1 MADQISKTKSKA
13 QVLKMKLP
21 RICLK
26 ALAVGLCVLVASIC
40 SVLTATC
47 PPSVPSSAA
56 IVKEQCSFSGY
67 TSVEKYGIVGG
78 PVSNSLYFLYRVSFP
93 NENAVVRKVDSS
105 GSLTWMVSI
114 AFTLV
119 MKSLTVEAAEQN
131 LYIIHSA
138 NPMVVVRMAASDGS
152 IVSQHQL

>member
-26 ALAVGLCVLVASIC
+26 ALAMGLFVLVASIC

-47 PPSVPSSAA
+47 PTSVPSSAA
-56 IVKEQCSFSGY
+56 IVIEQCSFSGY
-67 TSVEKYGIVGG
+67 TSVEKFGIVGG
-78 PVSNSLYFLYRVSFP
+78 PVSNSLYFSYRVSFP
-93 NENAVVRKVDSS
+93 SENAVVRKVDAS
-105 GSLTWMVSI
+105 GSLTWMASF
-114 AFTLV
+114 AFQPI

-131 LYIIHSA
+131 LYLVSST